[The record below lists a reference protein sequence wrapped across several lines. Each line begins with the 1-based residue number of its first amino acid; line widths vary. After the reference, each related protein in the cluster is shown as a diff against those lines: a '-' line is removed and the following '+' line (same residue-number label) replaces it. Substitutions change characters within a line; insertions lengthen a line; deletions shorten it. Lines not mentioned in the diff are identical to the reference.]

1 MSVPSASIECTYTK
15 LSGAADTKEG
25 REAVWRN
32 LDTFKKWVRK
42 NLMRFNKAKCKVVYL
57 GGGNPRYEYRLGEEL
72 IERSPAVEDL
82 GIWMD

>member
-1 MSVPSASIECTYTK
+1 
-15 LSGAADTKEG
+15 
-25 REAVWRN
+25 
-32 LDTFKKWVRK
+32 
-42 NLMRFNKAKCKVVYL
+42 MRFNKAKCKVVYL